1 MLPLLLSFSLISG
14 TEGGFPGSVKRSRM
28 EPFTTFWLPT
38 CRTTFVITLLHWHL
52 LDLMSQDGTLIASI
66 SGVRGI
72 VGDGLDP
79 SVLVRYA
86 GAYGSWC
93 RERASSSGQTPLVV
107 VGRDARP
114 SGEACAQIVI
124 GTLRGMGCDVLDVGL
139 ASTPTV
145 EMAVLQNKAAGG
157 IILSASHNPE
167 EWNALK
173 LLNEKGEFLTPAQ
186 GETVIERADGDDAA
200 PVRHDELGHYQTR
213 DVLPNHIDAILA
225 LNLISPEQIAAQNL
239 SVVVD
244 GINSVG
250 GIALPRLLHRLGVAE
265 ENVHCLNCEPTG
277 QFAHPAEP
285 RPAHLTELTRAVPEL
300 DADLGLAVDP
310 DADRLAL
317 VDDRGRFVLEEL
329 TQVLAADF
337 LWGHRDGPF
346 VTNLSSSRAIED
358 VAARYDQPVH
368 RSAVGEI
375 NVVQRMHETDAI
387 LGGEGNGGVIVPDLH
402 YGRDA
407 LAGTA
412 FVLQHLAETG
422 QSLGEIHD
430 ALPHYAMVK
439 DKLPLPDIS
448 PDRLLS
454 ELSREYEEEE
464 TSTIDGLKIDFPD
477 RWVHMRPSNTEPIL
491 RVYAEAPSE
500 DQAQA
505 LADQFKT
512 ELQTL
517 IDTLDPS

>member
-1 MLPLLLSFSLISG
+1 
-14 TEGGFPGSVKRSRM
+14 
-28 EPFTTFWLPT
+28 
-38 CRTTFVITLLHWHL
+38 
-52 LDLMSQDGTLIASI
+52 MSNGGTLIASI
-66 SGVRGI
+66 SGIRGI

-93 RERASSSGQTPLVV
+93 RERAETQPRRPLII

-124 GTLRGMGCDVLDVGL
+124 GTLRNMGCDVLDVGL
-139 ASTPTV
+139 AATPTV
-145 EMAVLQNKAAGG
+145 EMAVLQEKAIGG

-167 EWNALK
+167 NWNALK
-173 LLNEKGEFLTPAQ
+173 LLNEKGEFLTPEQ
-186 GETVIERADGDDAA
+186 GETVIDRADAGTAA
-200 PVRHDELGHYQTR
+200 PVRHDELGRYETR
-213 DVLPNHIDAILA
+213 DALARHIDAILA
-225 LNLISPEQIAAQNL
+225 LDLIDPEQIAAQNL

-265 ENVHCLNCEPTG
+265 DNVHCLNCEPTG
-277 QFAHPAEP
+277 DFAHPAEP
-285 RPAHLTELTRAVPEL
+285 RPDHLTELTNAVPEH

-317 VDDRGRFVLEEL
+317 VDDKGRFMLEEL

-337 LWGHRDGPF
+337 LWGHRNGPF

-358 VAARYDQPVH
+358 VAARHGDQPVH

-375 NVVQRMHETDAI
+375 NVVQRMHDTDAI

-412 FVLQHLAETG
+412 FVLQHLAETE
-422 QSLGEIHD
+422 QALHTLHD
-430 ALPHYAMVK
+430 DLPHYAMVK
-439 DKLPLPDIS
+439 DKLPLPDVT
-448 PDRLLS
+448 PTRLLS
-454 ELSREYEEEE
+454 ALAEEYADAD
-464 TSTIDGLKIDFPD
+464 TSTIDGLKIDFED
-477 RWVHMRPSNTEPIL
+477 QWVHMRPSNTEPIL
-491 RVYAEAPSE
+491 RVYAEAPTE
-500 DQAQA
+500 ADAQS
-505 LADQFKT
+505 LADRFKN
-512 ELQTL
+512 ELQSL
-517 IDTLDPS
+517 IDTLEGE

>member
-1 MLPLLLSFSLISG
+1 
-14 TEGGFPGSVKRSRM
+14 
-28 EPFTTFWLPT
+28 
-38 CRTTFVITLLHWHL
+38 
-52 LDLMSQDGTLIASI
+52 MSTNGTLIASI
-66 SGVRGI
+66 SGIRGI

-86 GAYGSWC
+86 GAYGTWC
-93 RERASSSGQTPLVV
+93 YERAQELSRDPLIV

-114 SGEACAQIVI
+114 SGEACAQVVI

-145 EMAVLQNKAAGG
+145 EMAVLQERAVGG

-173 LLNEKGEFLTPAQ
+173 LLNEKGEFLTPEQ
-186 GETVIERADGDDAA
+186 GEGVIGRADAGKAT
-200 PVRHDELGHYQTR
+200 PVGFEEMGSYDSR
-213 DVLPNHIDAILA
+213 DVLPRHIDAILG
-225 LNLISPEQIAAQNL
+225 LDLIDPERIAAQNF

-277 QFAHPAEP
+277 RFAHPAEP
-285 RPAHLTELTRAVPEL
+285 RPDHLTELTDAVPRL

-317 VDDRGRFVLEEL
+317 VDGDGRFILEEL

-337 LWGHRDGPF
+337 VWQRRQGPF
-346 VTNLSSSRAIED
+346 VTNLSSSRAIDD
-358 VAARYDQPVH
+358 VAARHDQPVH

-375 NVVQRMHETDAI
+375 NVVQRMHETGAI

-402 YGRDA
+402 HGRDA

-412 FVLQHLAETG
+412 LVLQHLADTG
-422 QSLGEIHD
+422 RSLSALHD
-430 ALPHYAMVK
+430 ELPHYAMVK
-439 DKLPLPDIS
+439 DKLPLPDL
-448 PDRLLS
+448 PPQRLLNTLA
-454 ELSREYEEEE
+454 ERYADEDI
-464 TSTIDGLKIDFPD
+464 STIDGLKIDFPD

-491 RVYAEAPSE
+491 RVYAEAETEGAARSLT
-500 DQAQA
+500 DR
-505 LADQFKT
+505 FKE

-517 IDTLDPS
+517 VEDTNTANE

>member
-1 MLPLLLSFSLISG
+1 
-14 TEGGFPGSVKRSRM
+14 
-28 EPFTTFWLPT
+28 
-38 CRTTFVITLLHWHL
+38 
-52 LDLMSQDGTLIASI
+52 MSTNGTLIASI
-66 SGVRGI
+66 SGIRGI
-72 VGDGLDP
+72 VGDGLSP

-93 RERASSSGQTPLVV
+93 CTRAQQTNREPLIV

-145 EMAVLQNKAAGG
+145 EMAVVQEEAVGG

-173 LLNEKGEFLTPAQ
+173 LLNEQGEFLTPEQ
-186 GETVIERADGDDAA
+186 GETVIGQANAREAA
-200 PVRHDELGHYQTR
+200 PVEFGDMGGYETR
-213 DVLPNHIDAILA
+213 DALPRHIDAILA
-225 LNLISPEQIAAQNL
+225 LDLIDPERIAAQNF

-277 QFAHPAEP
+277 HFAHPAEP
-285 RPAHLTELTRAVPEL
+285 RPNHLTELTEAVPEL

-310 DADRLAL
+310 DADRLAF
-317 VDDRGRFVLEEL
+317 VDDQGRFVLEEL

-337 LWGHRDGPF
+337 LWQHREGAF

-358 VAARYDQPVH
+358 VAARHDQPVH

-375 NVVQRMHETDAI
+375 NVVQRMHETDAV

-412 FVLQHLAETG
+412 FLLQHLAETSH
-422 QSLGEIHD
+422 SLSTLHD
-430 ALPHYAMVK
+430 ELPHYAMVK
-439 DKLPLPDIS
+439 DKLPLPDL
-448 PDRLLS
+448 PPERLLS
-454 ELSREYEEEE
+454 TMAERYAQED

-491 RVYAEAPSE
+491 RVYAEAE
-500 DQAQA
+500 TEQTARA
-505 LADQFKT
+505 LTDQFKE

-517 IDTLDPS
+517 AEETTSTD

>member
-1 MLPLLLSFSLISG
+1 
-14 TEGGFPGSVKRSRM
+14 
-28 EPFTTFWLPT
+28 
-38 CRTTFVITLLHWHL
+38 
-52 LDLMSQDGTLIASI
+52 MSTNGTLIASI
-66 SGVRGI
+66 SGIRGI

-86 GAYGSWC
+86 GAYGTWC
-93 RERASSSGQTPLVV
+93 RDRASDLDRPPLVV

-114 SGEACAQIVI
+114 SGEACAQVVM

-139 ASTPTV
+139 AATPTV
-145 EMAVLQNKAAGG
+145 EMAVLQEEAVGG

-173 LLNEKGEFLTPAQ
+173 LLNEKGEFLTPEQ
-186 GETVIERADGDDAA
+186 GERIIAMADAQEST
-200 PVRHDELGHYQTR
+200 PVRFGDMGAYETR
-213 DVLPNHIDAILA
+213 DALPRHIDAILA
-225 LNLISPEQIAAQNL
+225 LDLIDPERIAAQNV

-250 GIALPRLLHRLGVAE
+250 GVALPRLLHRLGVAE
-265 ENVHCLNCEPTG
+265 EHVHCLNCEPTG
-277 QFAHPAEP
+277 RFAHPAEP
-285 RPAHLTELTRAVPEL
+285 RPDHLTELTEAVPEL

-317 VDDRGRFVLEEL
+317 VDDQGRFILEEL

-337 LWGHRDGPF
+337 LWRHREGPF

-358 VAARYDQPVH
+358 VAARHGQPVY

-375 NVVQRMHETDAI
+375 NVVQRMHETGAV

-412 FVLQHLAETG
+412 FILQFLAASG
-422 QSLGEIHD
+422 RPLSALHD
-430 ALPHYAMVK
+430 DLPRYAMVK
-439 DKLPLPDIS
+439 DKLPLPDV
-448 PDRLLS
+448 PPARLLDALA
-454 ELSREYEEEE
+454 ERYADEDLS
-464 TSTIDGLKIDFPD
+464 TLDGLKIDFAD

-491 RVYAEAPSE
+491 RVYAEAASE
-500 DQAQA
+500 ADAQA
-505 LADQFKT
+505 LANRFKD

-517 IDTLDPS
+517 IAEADATA

>member
-1 MLPLLLSFSLISG
+1 
-14 TEGGFPGSVKRSRM
+14 
-28 EPFTTFWLPT
+28 
-38 CRTTFVITLLHWHL
+38 
-52 LDLMSQDGTLIASI
+52 MSSNGTLIASI

-93 RERASSSGQTPLVV
+93 RERARNDGRSPLIV

-124 GTLRGMGCDVLDVGL
+124 GTLRGMWCDVMDVGL

-145 EMAVLQNKAAGG
+145 EMAVLDNNAAGG

-186 GETVIERADGDDAA
+186 GETIIEKADAGEAT
-200 PVRHDELGHYQTR
+200 PVRYGDLGSYTSR
-213 DVLPNHIDAILA
+213 DALPDHIDAILA
-225 LNLISPEQIAAQNL
+225 LDLIDPKKIAAQNL

-265 ENVHCLNCEPTG
+265 AHVHCLHCEPTG
-277 QFAHPAEP
+277 RFAHSAEP
-285 RPAHLTELTRAVPEL
+285 RPAHLTELTEAVPEL
-300 DADLGLAVDP
+300 GADLGLAVDP

-317 VDDRGRFVLEEL
+317 VDDQGRFVLEEL

-337 LWGHRDGPF
+337 VWGHRSGPF
-346 VTNLSSSRAIED
+346 VTNLSSSRAIDD
-358 VAARYDQPVH
+358 VAAEHDQPVH

-412 FVLQHLAETG
+412 FILQHLAETG
-422 QSLGEIHD
+422 APLSALHD

-439 DKLPLPDIS
+439 DQLPLPEIEA
-448 PDRLLS
+448 DRLLGEMADRTEEG
-454 ELSREYEEEE
+454 EL
-464 TSTIDGLKIDFPD
+464 STIDGLKIDFED

-491 RVYAEAPSE
+491 RVYAEAPTESE
-500 DQAQA
+500 AQA
-505 LADQFKT
+505 LANRFKDR
-512 ELQTL
+512 LRGL
-517 IDTLDPS
+517 IDALDPS

>member
-1 MLPLLLSFSLISG
+1 
-14 TEGGFPGSVKRSRM
+14 
-28 EPFTTFWLPT
+28 
-38 CRTTFVITLLHWHL
+38 
-52 LDLMSQDGTLIASI
+52 
-66 SGVRGI
+66 
-72 VGDGLDP
+72 VGDGLSP
-79 SVLVRYA
+79 EVLVRYA
-86 GAYGSWC
+86 GAYGTWV
-93 RERASSSGQTPLVV
+93 RERAHETGRDPLIV

-114 SGEACAQIVI
+114 SGEACTQVVV

-139 ASTPTV
+139 APTPTV
-145 EMAVLQNKAAGG
+145 EMAVLQEKAAGG

-173 LLNEKGEFLTPAQ
+173 LLNEKGEFLTPEQ
-186 GETVIERADGDDAA
+186 GQTVIDRADAGDAS
-200 PVRHDELGHYQTR
+200 PVRFGDMGTYETR
-213 DVLPNHIDAILA
+213 DALPRHIDAILA
-225 LNLISPEQIAAQNL
+225 LDLIDPERIAAQNV

-265 ENVHCLNCEPTG
+265 DNVHCLNCEPTG
-277 QFAHPAEP
+277 RFAHPAEP
-285 RPAHLTELTRAVPEL
+285 RPDHLTELTEAVPEL

-317 VDDRGRFVLEEL
+317 VDDHGRFVLEEL
-329 TQVLAADF
+329 TQVIAADF
-337 LWGHRDGPF
+337 LWQHREGPF

-358 VAARYDQPVH
+358 VAARHGQTVH

-375 NVVQRMHETDAI
+375 NVVQRMHETDAV

-412 FVLQHLAETG
+412 FVLQHLADSG
-422 QSLGEIHD
+422 QSLSEIHD

-439 DKLPLPDIS
+439 DKLPLPDL
-448 PDRLLS
+448 PPERLLRALA
-454 ELSREYEEEE
+454 ERYEDEDI
-464 TSTIDGLKIDFPD
+464 STIDGLKIDFPD
-477 RWVHMRPSNTEPIL
+477 QWVHMRPSNTEPIL
-491 RVYAEAPSE
+491 RVYAEAGTP
-500 DQAQA
+500 DDAQA
-505 LADQFKT
+505 LADRFKE

-517 IDTLDPS
+517 IADAA